1 MKNLLKF
8 FLFLLIISCNEDPIL
23 YTLTTSS
30 NPPEGGILNPETSQ
44 FEEGKTVVLNA
55 IPSEEYTF
63 FNWVGVTGSGSS
75 TSIVMDSDKTVTA
88 VFTKKRYALNLSIEG
103 EGNVDEA
110 IIKPGVKTD
119 YDSGTVVELTANPES
134 EWIFSEWKGDLSG
147 TENPKQITIDR
158 PKEIIAVFVKKKY
171 PLTIDL
177 SGNGSVEE
185 KIIKQGKSN
194 DYNSGTIVE
203 LKAIPESG
211 HSFLKWSGDLSG
223 STNPVQ
229 ITVDGPK
236 TITAEFYNIDNF
248 TGLPIVYV
256 DTGGAAI
263 DSKEDYVEGTVS
275 INGGDSFESLTDVE
289 MKIKGRGNSTWW
301 QGGVWNKWP
310 YQIKFGDK
318 TEVLG
323 MPKDKKWVLLAE
335 ISDVSLI
342 RNKIVRE
349 IANSGNFDYVPQAE
363 YVELFLNNEHAGTYL
378 IGQKVE
384 ESENRVNIGDNGYLV
399 EIDTDANGR
408 IDPEDVYF
416 KSSQSNFWSE
426 NNVFN
431 IKEPELDYDSDKF
444 NTIKDFVDNFEKAL
458 FGDNFKDPELGYR
471 AYIDLDS
478 FIDWYIVNEI
488 SKNQDAASYSS
499 IYFNYIPSG
508 KIKMGP
514 IWDFDLAFGNVNY
527 STAEFSTGF
536 WIKSGSPWYK
546 RMFEDDYFTNLV
558 KERYNFFYE
567 NLDQFN
573 SKVDDFELYISKS
586 QKKNFELFPGLLDPN
601 VELWPVPARFDS
613 HHGYVDYLKTWIR
626 DRMEWLNTWL

>member
-444 NTIKDFVDNFEKAL
+444 NTIKDLVDNFEKAL